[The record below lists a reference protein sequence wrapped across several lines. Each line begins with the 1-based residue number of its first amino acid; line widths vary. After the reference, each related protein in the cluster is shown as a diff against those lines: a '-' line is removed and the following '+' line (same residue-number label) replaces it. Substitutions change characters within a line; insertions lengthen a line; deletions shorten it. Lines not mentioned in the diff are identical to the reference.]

1 MIMAPCAQLS
11 ADATMVQGLI
21 GSVDCRVHDLAQTG
35 YAVLAGPGSP
45 VALLLTGLL
54 TLYVVFIGY
63 RLMLG
68 RGGLRVGDATLMVL
82 KVALVV
88 ALATNWP
95 LFQTLVYDTATKG
108 PAEVA
113 GLLLGGLQ
121 GQSAD
126 PFTGLQD
133 AFDGLQKSAA
143 LMASRASPGAA
154 AMQGGP
160 GFGAFA
166 ANTGGL
172 ILVLS
177 TLGVLL
183 ASKVVMAILLA
194 LAPLIAGLMLF
205 EATRGL
211 VEGWLKAMIALAL
224 TPLIATLALSL
235 ELAMLSPSLKALAE
249 ARAAQQFAAFD
260 LNPAVTV
267 LVLTLVF
274 ALVMVLAVIAVG
286 VIAAGLRLP
295 RNLTGAAWNN
305 LAVTPEAPRYATAEI
320 EPMTRA
326 ATVAAAAI
334 ALERRDAAAASSDP
348 IGPRLLTI
356 VSDRGGAPAQAAYA
370 GSSVALGHSY
380 RRTPAPRR
388 AASGARR
395 DQ

>member
-1 MIMAPCAQLS
+1 MTACARLP
-11 ADATMVQGLI
+11 ADAAMVQGLI
-21 GSVDCRVHDLAQTG
+21 GSVDCRVHDLAASG
-35 YAVLAGPGSP
+35 YAALAGPGSP
-45 VALLLTGLL
+45 VALLLTGLM

-82 KVALVV
+82 KVGLVV

-95 LFQTLVYDTATKG
+95 LFQTLVYDTATRG
-108 PAEVA
+108 PAEV
-113 GLLLGGLQ
+113 GSLLLGGLQ
-121 GQSAD
+121 GQPAD
-126 PFTGLQD
+126 PFAGLQD
-133 AFDGLQKSAA
+133 AFDGLQKSAT
-143 LMASRASPGAA
+143 LMASRAGPGAA

-166 ANTGGL
+166 ANTAGL
-172 ILVLS
+172 TLVLS

-183 ASKVVMAILLA
+183 AGKVVLAILLA
-194 LAPLIAGLMLF
+194 LAPLIAGLTLF

-211 VEGWLKAMIALAL
+211 VEGWLKAMVALAL
-224 TPLIATLALSL
+224 TPLVATLTLSL
-235 ELAMLSPSLKALAE
+235 ELAMLAPSLKALAQ

-260 LNPAVTV
+260 LDPAVTA
-267 LVLTLVF
+267 LVLTSVF

-295 RNLTGAAWNN
+295 RNLAGAAWSDNN
-305 LAVTPEAPRYATAEI
+305 AAASEAPRYAPPQV

-326 ATVAAAAI
+326 AAVAAAAV
-334 ALERRDAAAASSDP
+334 ALERRDVAATSSDP

-356 VSDRGGAPAQAAYA
+356 VSDRGAASAQTAYA
-370 GSSVALGHSY
+370 IPSAPLGHSY

>member
-1 MIMAPCAQLS
+1 MMNACAQLS
-11 ADATMVQGLI
+11 TETAMVQGLI
-21 GSVDCRVHDLAQTG
+21 GSVDCRVHDLAHTG
-35 YAVLAGPGSP
+35 YATLAGPGSP
-45 VALLLTGLL
+45 VALLLTGLM
-54 TLYVVFIGY
+54 TLYVVFVGY

-68 RGGLRVGDATLMVL
+68 RGGIRVGDATVMVL
-82 KVALVV
+82 KFGLVV

-95 LFQTLVYDTATKG
+95 LFQTLVYDTLTKG

-121 GQSAD
+121 GQPAH
-126 PFTGLQD
+126 PFAGLQD
-133 AFDGLQKSAA
+133 AFDALQKSAS

-166 ANTGGL
+166 ANTGGMT
-172 ILVLS
+172 LVLS

-183 ASKVVMAILLA
+183 ASKVVLAMLLA
-194 LAPLIAGLMLF
+194 LAPLVAGLMLF

-224 TPLIATLALSL
+224 TPLVATLTLSL
-235 ELAMLSPSLKALAE
+235 ELAMLAPSLKALAQ

-260 LNPAVTV
+260 LGPAVTV

-274 ALVMVLAVIAVG
+274 ALVMVLAVIALG

-295 RNLTGAAWNN
+295 RG
-305 LAVTPEAPRYATAEI
+305 LASAPWSDVATAPGAPRYAASQV

-326 ATVAAAAI
+326 ATIAAAAV
-334 ALERRDAAAASSDP
+334 ALNRRDTAPAASDP
-348 IGPRLLTI
+348 IGPRMLT
-356 VSDRGGAPAQAAYA
+356 VVADRGPTFAHPAYAAPGAP
-370 GSSVALGHSY
+370 LGHSY
-380 RRTPAPRR
+380 RRAPGPRR

>member
-1 MIMAPCAQLS
+1 MTACAQLS
-11 ADATMVQGLI
+11 TDPTMVQGLI
-21 GSVDCRVHDLAQTG
+21 GSVDCRVHDLAASG
-35 YAVLAGPGSP
+35 YAALAGPGSP
-45 VALLLTGLL
+45 VALLLTGLM

-82 KVALVV
+82 KFSLVV

-108 PAEVA
+108 PAEV
-113 GLLLGGLQ
+113 GGFLLGGLR
-121 GQSAD
+121 GQPAD
-126 PFTGLQD
+126 PFASLQE

-166 ANTGGL
+166 ANTAGL
-172 ILVLS
+172 TLVLS

-183 ASKVVMAILLA
+183 ASKVVLAILLA

-224 TPLIATLALSL
+224 TPLVATLTLSL
-235 ELAMLSPSLKALAE
+235 ELAMLAPSLQALAE
-249 ARAAQQFAAFD
+249 ARATQQFATFD
-260 LNPAVTV
+260 LDPAVTA
-267 LVLTLVF
+267 LVLTSVF
-274 ALVMVLAVIAVG
+274 ALVMVLAVIAMG
-286 VIAAGLRLP
+286 VVAAGLRLP
-295 RNLTGAAWNN
+295 RNLAGAARNN
-305 LAVTPEAPRYATAEI
+305 DASAREGLRQALSQI
-320 EPMTRA
+320 EPMPRA
-326 ATVAAAAI
+326 AAIAAAAV
-334 ALERRDAAAASSDP
+334 ALERRDAAATSFDP

-356 VSDRGGAPAQAAYA
+356 VSDRGTASAQVAYA
-370 GSSVALGHSY
+370 ASAAPLGHSY

-388 AASGARR
+388 AISGARR

>member
-1 MIMAPCAQLS
+1 MTNACAQLP
-11 ADATMVQGLI
+11 ADAAMVQGLI

-35 YAVLAGPGSP
+35 YATLAGPGSP
-45 VALLLTGLL
+45 VALLLTGLM

-63 RLMLG
+63 RLLLG
-68 RGGLRVGDATLMVL
+68 RGGIRIGDATLMVL
-82 KVALVV
+82 KIGLVV

-95 LFQTLVYDTATKG
+95 LFQTLVYDTLTKG

-113 GLLLGGLQ
+113 ALLLGGLQ
-121 GQSAD
+121 GQSAH
-126 PFTGLQD
+126 PFAGLQD
-133 AFDGLQKSAA
+133 AFDGLQKSAT

-166 ANTGGL
+166 VNTGGMT
-172 ILVLS
+172 LVLS

-183 ASKVVMAILLA
+183 ASKVVLAMLLA
-194 LAPLIAGLMLF
+194 LAPLVAGLMLF

-224 TPLIATLALSL
+224 TPLVAVLTLSL
-235 ELAMLSPSLKALAE
+235 ELAMLAPSLKALAE
-249 ARAAQQFAAFD
+249 ARSAQQFAAFD
-260 LNPAVTV
+260 IGPAVTV

-274 ALVMVLAVIAVG
+274 ALVMVLAVIALG

-295 RNLTGAAWNN
+295 RGLMSAAWSDI
-305 LAVTPEAPRYATAEI
+305 AAAPDAPRYATSQV

-326 ATVAAAAI
+326 ATIAAAAV
-334 ALERRDAAAASSDP
+334 ALERREPAVSADP
-348 IGPRLLTI
+348 IAPRMLTV
-356 VSDRGGAPAQAAYA
+356 VSDRGQATSQPAYA
-370 GSSVALGHSY
+370 GSSAPLGHSY
-380 RRTPAPRR
+380 RRNPAPRR